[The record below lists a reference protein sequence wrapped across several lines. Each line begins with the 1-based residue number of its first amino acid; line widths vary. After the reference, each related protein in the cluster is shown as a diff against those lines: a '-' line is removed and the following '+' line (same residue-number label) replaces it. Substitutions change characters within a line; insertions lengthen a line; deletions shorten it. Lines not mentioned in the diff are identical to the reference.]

1 MSANTHQMR
10 SLAYVVREGSVSA
23 AARRMGVSQSAV
35 SQHIGK
41 LEARVGAPLLVRGP
55 DGVALTP
62 VGQEIF
68 QLADDFAALDQ
79 QIDERLRGHA
89 DVERGQLTIIANA
102 PQPALSMI
110 ARYTDAYPLVSVDFK
125 LLDWAAAMD
134 RARTKQVDIA
144 IITDPTD
151 HTDLYVRPIKRTR
164 YVCYVRAD
172 HMLASRSEVALT
184 DIVEQT
190 LLLPERGSLTRR
202 VVTKALAKADVS
214 PRRIVTMT
222 TFPVMKEAILQGIG
236 VGIFLEASSVKDDKL
251 RELPIT
257 DIRQSYFTC
266 VIVPKHKVALRIT
279 QSFLSLVDEM
289 FGQFTQ
295 N

>member
-1 MSANTHQMR
+1 MSVNAYQMR
-10 SLAYVVREGSVSA
+10 SFAYVVREGTVSG
-23 AARRMGVSQSAV
+23 AARRLGVSQSAV
-35 SQHIGK
+35 SQQIGK
-41 LEARVGAPLLVRGP
+41 LEARVGAPLLVRGR
-55 DGVALTP
+55 DGVALTQ

-110 ARYTDAYPLVSVDFK
+110 ARYTDTYPLVSVDFK

-134 RARTKQVDIA
+134 HARTKQVDIA

-151 HTDLYVRPIKRTR
+151 QTDLYVRPIKRTR

-172 HMLASRSEVALT
+172 HPLAQRRDVALA
-184 DIVEQT
+184 DIAEQT

-202 VVTKALAKADVS
+202 VVTKALAKASVA

-236 VGIFLEASSVKDDKL
+236 VGIFLEASSVPDDKL
-251 RELPIT
+251 KELPIT
-257 DIRQSYFTC
+257 DMQQSYVTS
-266 VIVPKHKVALRIT
+266 VVVPKHKVALRIT
-279 QSFLSLVDEM
+279 QSFLSLVEGSVDP
-289 FGQFTQ
+289 FDQP
-295 N
+295 